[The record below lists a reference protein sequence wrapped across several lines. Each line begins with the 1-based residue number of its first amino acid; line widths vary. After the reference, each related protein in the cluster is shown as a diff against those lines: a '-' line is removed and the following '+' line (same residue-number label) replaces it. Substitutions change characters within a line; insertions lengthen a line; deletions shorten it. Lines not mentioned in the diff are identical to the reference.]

1 MMLCDPKAIAT
12 VSDPLQM
19 PTSELLEGNYT
30 FRIPSYQR
38 GYRWESSEGPGD
50 HEVRQVDDL
59 LNDLTHFIDTNAN
72 VQQTAYYYLQP
83 LMVKPFVDAN
93 GNLVWDVLDGQQ
105 RLTTMLLLLRC
116 INEKLHVGKQLYSIR
131 YMNCGRDIDFG
142 RITFDRNSQDHD
154 YPKPNANLD
163 SFFVRKAKDKIE
175 KWFDSEMNLQQRKDN
190 LKKALFY
197 EDSSRIPSSTP
208 SLRVAFIWYNV
219 QPLQSTSSQTP
230 VNVSDDIAV
239 FNRLNGGQISLTNS
253 ELLKALF
260 YLCVKKDPSSRNPS
274 YRLNEETLTRKW
286 DEMGRKFQDDEFWT
300 MICPKNRTYENR
312 LDFLFDF
319 ICESDPRKSTSN
331 SYRYYYNDMKEM
343 LSKPDTKTLEKK
355 WDDIKR
361 HFDILCKWHENTT
374 LHNYIGYLIEFGK
387 SAATILQEIKKKSPD
402 PSIATVEGMIKS
414 LLNIEKE
421 DVDSLMYHGNETA
434 IRKLLL
440 LFNVET
446 SEKHGERFS
455 YRQYKGQKYD
465 IEHINSQTDNAITGL
480 GERVEWVR
488 DQALATLRD
497 ESFPQNHP
505 DFNSVQKLIKRGEN
519 LLNLGESMNQ
529 GVFDKYRQ
537 DVESYYAFGVN
548 SKSKYDK
555 DWIGNL
561 TLLNSSINRE
571 YKNALFPK
579 KLSTIK
585 KKDQEGKYIPPC
597 TRFLFMK
604 YYSKKGSPSAFN
616 MMRWRD
622 DDQEGYYD
630 AIVTT
635 LKDFL
640 K

>member
-1 MMLCDPKAIAT
+1 MKLCDPKAIAT

-38 GYRWESSEGPGD
+38 GYRWESSEDSED
-50 HEVRQVDDL
+50 HAVRQVDDL

-72 VQQTAYYYLQP
+72 TQQTAFYYLQP
-83 LMVKPFVDAN
+83 LMVKPFVDAK
-93 GNLVWDVLDGQQ
+93 GNIGWDVLDGQQ

-116 INEKLHVGKQLYSIR
+116 INEKLLVGKQLYSIR
-131 YMNCGRDIDFG
+131 YANRPDIDFS
-142 RITFDRNSQDHD
+142 RITFDRNNLDYD

-175 KWFDSEMNLQQRKDN
+175 EWFDHEMNWQQRRDN

-197 EDSSRIPSSTP
+197 EDSSRIPSSNP

-219 QPLQSTSSQTP
+219 QPLPSTLSPTP
-230 VNVSDDIAV
+230 ADVSDDIAI

-260 YLCVKKDPSSRNPS
+260 YLCVKKGPSR
-274 YRLNEETLTRKW
+274 RFDEETLTRKW
-286 DEMGRKFQDDEFWT
+286 DEMGRKFQDDEFWM
-300 MICPKNRTYENR
+300 MICPKNRMYENR

-319 ICESDPRKSTSN
+319 ICKSDPNAGTSN
-331 SYRYYYNDMKEM
+331 SYRYYYNDMKEL
-343 LSKPDTKTLEKK
+343 LSTPDPQKLDKK
-355 WDDIKR
+355 WDEIKL

-387 SAATILQEIKKKSPD
+387 PASVILKEIKKKSPA
-402 PSIATVEGMIKS
+402 PSIATVRGMIKS
-414 LLNIEKE
+414 LLNIEK
-421 DVDSLMYHGNETA
+421 DAVDSLMYHGNETA

-440 LFNVET
+440 LFNVEA

-465 IEHINSQTDNAITGL
+465 IEHINSQTDNAIIRPE
-480 GERVEWVR
+480 ERVEWVR
-488 DQALATLRD
+488 DQALAALKD
-497 ESFPQNHP
+497 EGFPQNHP
-505 DFNSVQKLIKRGEN
+505 DYITVQNLIKRGKD
-519 LLNLGESMNQ
+519 LLQLGLSMRPDA
-529 GVFDKYRQ
+529 FDKYRQ
-537 DVESYYAFGVN
+537 DVELYYAYGVN
-548 SKSKYDK
+548 SQSKYNK

-579 KLSTIK
+579 KLRTIK
-585 KKDQEGKYIPPC
+585 QKDQEGKYIPPC
-597 TRFLFMK
+597 TRYLFMK
-604 YYSKKGSPSAFN
+604 YYSNTNGSSSAFN

-622 DDQEGYYD
+622 DDQAGYYD

>member
-1 MMLCDPKAIAT
+1 MNLCDPKEIAK

-38 GYRWESSEGPGD
+38 GYRWESSEDSED

-72 VQQTAYYYLQP
+72 TQQPAFYYLQP
-83 LMVKPFVDAN
+83 LMVKPFVDAK
-93 GNLVWDVLDGQQ
+93 GYLVWDVLDGQQ

-116 INEKLHVGKQLYSIR
+116 INEKLLVNKKLYSIR
-131 YMNCGRDIDFG
+131 YANRPDIDFS
-142 RITFDRNSQDHD
+142 RITFDRNSQDYD

-175 KWFDSEMNLQQRKDN
+175 EWFDSEMNWQQRKDN

-197 EDSSRIPSSTP
+197 EDSSRIPSSNP
-208 SLRVAFIWYNV
+208 SLRVDFIWYNV
-219 QPLQSTSSQTP
+219 QPLQSTSSQTT
-230 VNVSDDIAV
+230 VSVSDDISI

-260 YLCVKKDPSSRNPS
+260 YLCVKKDPSSKGPS
-274 YRLNEETLTRKW
+274 HRLNEETLTRKW
-286 DEMGRKFQDDEFWT
+286 DEMGRKFQDDEFWM

-319 ICESDPRKSTSN
+319 ICESDTKASTSN
-331 SYRYYYNDMKEM
+331 SYRYYYYDMKEM
-343 LSKPDTKTLEKK
+343 LSSPDPRKLEEK
-355 WDDIKR
+355 WDEIKR

-387 SAATILQEIKKKSPD
+387 LAAVILKEIKAKSPA
-402 PSIATVEGMIKS
+402 PSIATVRGMIKS
-414 LLNIEKE
+414 LLNLEK
-421 DVDSLMYHGNETA
+421 DAVDSLMYHGNEMA
-434 IRKLLL
+434 IRRLLL
-440 LFNVET
+440 LFNVEA

-465 IEHINSQTDNAITGL
+465 IEHINSQTDNAITRPE
-480 GERVEWVR
+480 ERVEWVR
-488 DQALATLRD
+488 DQALAALRD
-497 ESFPQNHP
+497 EGITKNHP
-505 DFNSVQKLIKRGEN
+505 EFNTVDNLIKRGEN
-519 LLNLGESMNQ
+519 LLNMGESMNQ

-585 KKDQEGKYIPPC
+585 QKDQEGKYIPPC
-597 TRFLFMK
+597 TRYLFMK
-604 YYSKKGSPSAFN
+604 YYSNMKGSSSAFN

-622 DDQEGYYD
+622 DDQTGYYD
-630 AIVTT
+630 AIITT